1 MVQTLIFNTNGV
13 SFRRGINLAEYV
25 LHEKVLNYV
34 GIRSLLMNVYD
45 AALKE
50 FGSYNF
56 GICLHFHTCYF
67 YRVTFDIPCYVNQN
81 VKIELYFSECAFN
94 RCNLRN
100 LDTSLTRIEFNA
112 DSKCIFE
119 ECSGGLIRHYLSC
132 PSKGAFIGWKKARCN
147 NHDALVEL
155 YVPSEAKRT
164 SGNSCK
170 CRVDKAKVV
179 SIIDLETGFDELI
192 ATSAFCKMLGIEPI
206 EYKVGKWV
214 EDYGFDSADDTIC
227 SGGIHLF
234 IDKQA
239 AMDYKVRMAIKP
251 MSSKWAEMKR

>member
-1 MVQTLIFNTNGV
+1 MIETSICNTNGV

-45 AALKE
+45 TALEK

-67 YRVTFDIPCYVNQN
+67 YRVTFDIPCYANQN
-81 VKIELYFSECAFN
+81 VKIEFRFLDCAFN
-94 RCNLRN
+94 RCDLRP
-100 LDTSLTRIEFNA
+100 LDTSLAKIEFIA
-112 DSKCIFE
+112 DSNCVFE
-119 ECSGGLIRHYLSC
+119 ECDGGPIYHYLSC
-132 PSKGAFIGWKKARCN
+132 PSKGAFVGWKKAYCN
-147 NHDALVEL
+147 NHNALVEL

-179 SIIDLETGFDELI
+179 SILDLETGFNESV
-192 ATSAFCKMLGIEPI
+192 ATSAFCEVFGAKPL
-206 EYKVGKWV
+206 EYKVGSWV
-214 EDYGFDSADDTIC
+214 EDYRFDSADDAIC
-227 SGGIHLF
+227 AGGIHLF

-239 AMDYKVRMAIKP
+239 AIDFTNTAILKH
-251 MSSKWAEMKR
+251 MSSKWVEMKR